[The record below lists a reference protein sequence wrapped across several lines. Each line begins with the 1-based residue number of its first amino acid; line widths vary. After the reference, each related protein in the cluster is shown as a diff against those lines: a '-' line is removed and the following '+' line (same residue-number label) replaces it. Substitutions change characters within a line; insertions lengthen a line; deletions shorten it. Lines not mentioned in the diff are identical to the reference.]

1 MFLSKKHLSRRTVL
15 RGVGAAISLPLLDAM
30 IPAGTALA
38 QTAAAVKPR
47 VGFVY
52 IPHGAVEKFWVP
64 KGAGKGFEFSP
75 TLKPMESVR
84 DYVTLFTN
92 IRNKSGERQN
102 PPHGITEQTW
112 LTVQDPQLSTWGPEA
127 GISVDQLIAKAI
139 GQDTPLTSLELCAEP
154 GGATSYT
161 GLNRSLP
168 LEGNPR
174 KVFNTMFGP
183 GDSNAD
189 RVARLKATDSLLDY
203 VLESTSSLNRK
214 LGAADRALVS
224 DYLDSVREVEG
235 RVSKLMAKA
244 DSLGK
249 LPDAP
254 RGTPDDFTELVDV
267 QFEMVALAFQ
277 TGQTRVASLRMIKE
291 ASMRTFPS
299 INVDEAFHP
308 LSHHSN
314 DPAKQDR
321 LAVIQNY
328 HTKVFAR
335 FIERMAKTQDG
346 DGTLLDHSMV
356 MYGSNMSD
364 SNRHNHDPLPI
375 AILGRAHGNIKGGQH
390 IRYPQD
396 SRFADLL
403 LTVLQRTQIP
413 VESIGDSAGVISEV

>member
-1 MFLSKKHLSRRTVL
+1 MFLTKKYISRRTML
-15 RGVGAAISLPLLDAM
+15 QGAGAALALPLLDAM

-38 QTAAAVKPR
+38 NTAAVVPPR

-52 IPHGAVEKFWVP
+52 VPHGAVEKFWVP
-64 KGAGKGFEFSP
+64 KSAGKGFEFSP
-75 TLKPMESVR
+75 ILKPMESVR

-92 IRNKSGERQN
+92 IRNKAGERQN

-112 LTVQDPQLSTWGPEA
+112 LTVQDPQLGTWGPEA
-127 GISVDQLIAKAI
+127 GISVDQVIAKAM
-139 GQDTPLTSLELCAEP
+139 GADTPLSSLELCAEP

-203 VLESTSSLNRK
+203 VLESSASLNRK
-214 LGAADRALVS
+214 LGTADRVLVS
-224 DYLDSVREVEG
+224 DYLESVREVEN

-244 DSLGK
+244 DSLGE

-267 QFEMVALAFQ
+267 QFEMVALAYQ

-299 INVDEAFHP
+299 INVDEAYHP
-308 LSHHSN
+308 LSHHGE
-314 DPAKQDR
+314 DPAKQEKLVR
-321 LAVIQNY
+321 VQ
-328 HTKVFAR
+328 TWQMERFAKFAQKLR
-335 FIERMAKTQDG
+335 SIKEADHN
-346 DGTLLDHSMV
+346 LLDTAMIL
-356 MYGSNMSD
+356 YGSNLGNSD
-364 SNRHNHDPLPI
+364 LHNCSQLPVVV
-375 AILGRAHGNIKGGQH
+375 LGKGGNFKGNQH
-390 IRYPQD
+390 ISCPKD
-396 SRFADLL
+396 TPLANVL
-403 LTVLQRTQIP
+403 LTMSQR
-413 VESIGDSAGVISEV
+413 AGVKMERFGDATGVFSEA